1 MKQGALLARL
11 DDADYKQKVRID
23 EAGVR
28 VRESNLALT
37 LAGTREQ
44 EVKASQQS
52 VLDAQADLE
61 QKKLDND
68 RAQHLFAKD
77 EVSAQD
83 RDLAATALKRAE
95 ATFKAAQQRYNEA
108 VEGSRKEDIAI
119 ARANLN
125 EANANLGL
133 SRVNLDYTTLR
144 APSAGVITVR
154 QAEIGEVVSPGSP
167 VVTLADLDH
176 IWLRAYIAETDL
188 GRIHW
193 GQEATVTTDTYPGK
207 QYHGRISFISSSAE
221 FTPKSVQTYKER
233 VTLVYRIKI
242 DIDNPN
248 HELKPGMP
256 ADAHIDLAAA
266 GPDVHNDCSG
276 AGKAMMD
283 QLTHAIVAEGLTKS
297 FPGVRAVDALSFD
310 VGAGEIFGLVGPDG
324 AGKTTTLRMLA
335 GIMPPDAGRATVG
348 GFDVVRD
355 PEGAKHA
362 LSYMPQRFGLYE
374 DLTVDENIRFYA
386 DLFGVEKRN
395 AKTAPCNCFRQ
406 QV

>member
-1 MKQGALLARL
+1 MKRRIPVLILLAAMIAAGVYFYPRLTKKSGPENQLTLSGNIEAHESLVSFKVQGRIIDLPVEEGQSVEQGTLLARL

-23 EAGVR
+23 EATVH

-44 EVKASQQS
+44 EVKASQQTM
-52 VLDAQADLE
+52 LDAQADLQE
-61 QKKLDND
+61 KKIDYD
-68 RAQHLFAKD
+68 RAQRLFSKD

-83 RDLAATALKRAE
+83 RDLADTALKRAQ
-95 ATFKAAQQRYNEA
+95 ATFRAAEQLYNEA
-108 VEGSRKEDIAI
+108 VEGSRKEDIVI
-119 ARANLN
+119 ARANLG
-125 EANANLGL
+125 EAHANLGL
-133 SRVNLDYTTLR
+133 SRVNLDYTTLS

-154 QAEIGEVVSPGSP
+154 QAELGEVVVPGTP

-193 GQEATVTTDTYPGK
+193 GQRATVTTDTYPGK
-207 QYHGRISFISSSAE
+207 QYRGRVSFISSSAE

-266 GPDVHNDCSG
+266 SPNAH
-276 AGKAMMD
+276 
-283 QLTHAIVAEGLTKS
+283 QQEVA
-297 FPGVRAVDALSFD
+297 
-310 VGAGEIFGLVGPDG
+310 
-324 AGKTTTLRMLA
+324 
-335 GIMPPDAGRATVG
+335 
-348 GFDVVRD
+348 
-355 PEGAKHA
+355 
-362 LSYMPQRFGLYE
+362 PQ
-374 DLTVDENIRFYA
+374 
-386 DLFGVEKRN
+386 K
-395 AKTAPCNCFRQ
+395 
-406 QV
+406 